1 MSSLGISVLTIIM
14 SRSIIG
20 ILDPWM
26 YTLQWR
32 HNGCHGL
39 PNHRRLNYLLN
50 RWFSLKSRKTSKL
63 LVTGLCVRGIHRSTV
78 NSPHKGPVTRKMSP
92 FDDVI
97 MISSCCFS
105 ICSHDFPILNWPEN
119 LYTKYVHIGPDSG
132 LGVFLLEPREK
143 PLYMYYQ
150 ELRSC
155 LHEGP
160 PDKYTPK
167 NNWLFILSSGCA
179 CLKLVS
185 VHCRI
190 DVFSVFTL
198 ALAPFTNT
206 D

>member
-1 MSSLGISVLTIIM
+1 MVFWTLECTHYSDVIMGAMASQITGVSIIYSTVDSVSNQGKPQRSSSLA
-14 SRSIIG
+14 
-20 ILDPWM
+20 
-26 YTLQWR
+26 
-32 HNGCHGL
+32 
-39 PNHRRLNYLLN
+39 
-50 RWFSLKSRKTSKL
+50 F
-63 LVTGLCVRGIHRSTV
+63 VRGIHRTPV

-119 LYTKYVHIGPDSG
+119 LYTKYVHIGPDSPRPMVH
-132 LGVFLLEPREK
+132 VFLLEPREK

-160 PDKYTPK
+160 PDKYTPR

-179 CLKLVS
+179 CLMLVS

-190 DVFSVFTL
+190 DVFSVLSL
-198 ALAPFTNT
+198 AVVPFTNI